1 MATGTASIQIEYPE
15 SDGLSM
21 GESDLHSFWMFYVR
35 SLLEHRFRGQQNYI
49 TSNLALYFVEGDP
62 RTYIVPDVFMV
73 KDHPSEMRGVYKL
86 WEERK
91 APNVAFE
98 ITSHST
104 HREDL
109 AKIPKYQLIG
119 VAELFLFDPTGGYLT
134 PSLQGFRLG
143 KCDYVAIP
151 RDRKGNLYS
160 RELDA
165 NLGLKDRE
173 LVLID
178 SSSGNRWLTAEEA
191 AEAEREVAELE
202 RDVERTRSKK
212 LEEEV
217 SRLRDKLRKLL
228 D

>member
-91 APNVAFE
+91 APSVAFE

-109 AKIPKYQLIG
+109 AKIPKYQQIG
-119 VAELFLFDPTGGYLT
+119 VAELFLFDPTGDYLT

-143 KCDYVAIP
+143 KRDYVSIP
-151 RDRKGNLYS
+151 RDRNGNLYS

-178 SSSGNRWLTAEEA
+178 SRNGNRWLTAEEA
-191 AEAEREVAELE
+191 AEAERDA
-202 RDVERTRSKK
+202 ERTRSKK

-217 SRLRDKLRKLL
+217 SRLRDKLRKLS

>member
-217 SRLRDKLRKLL
+217 SRLRDKLRKLS

>member
-1 MATGTASIQIEYPE
+1 MASGMASIQIEYPE

-91 APNVAFE
+91 APSIAFE

-109 AKIPKYQLIG
+109 AKISKYQLIG
-119 VAELFLFDPTGGYLT
+119 VAELFLFDPTGAYLT
-134 PSLQGFRLG
+134 PSLQGYRLSR
-143 KCDYVAIP
+143 CDYAAIP
-151 RDRKGNLYS
+151 RDREGNLYS

-165 NLGLKDRE
+165 NLRLKDRE

-178 SSSGNRWLTAEEA
+178 SKTGIQWLTAEEA
-191 AEAEREVAELE
+191 AEAE

-217 SRLRDKLRKLL
+217 SRLRDKLRKLS